1 MIDWPDNGP
10 AIRRR
15 HGKRKLPGA
24 DRDGGYGWIS
34 IVLHWLAGIAIIV
47 LLFAGDS
54 IGTAGEPARR
64 VHTTIASCAWL
75 VLAARIVWRLMEG
88 HPPPASGQGRL
99 SYGAGVAVHYALLA
113 GIALM
118 LVSGPLAG
126 WSSGGGIDVFDLRIP
141 GAEPRLPGLY
151 ALARETHI
159 VGAVVLA
166 VGTAAHVAGVLKH
179 MFFDRDNLFDR
190 IMVPPKRR
198 AET

>member
-1 MIDWPDNGP
+1 MLQNAP
-10 AIRRR
+10 APP
-15 HGKRKLPGA
+15 KQSQKLKLPGR
-24 DRDGGYGWIS
+24 DRDGGYGWTS
-34 IVLHWLAGIAIIV
+34 IALHWLAAIAIIV

-75 VLAARIVWRLMEG
+75 ILLARIVWRFMEG
-88 HPPPASGQGRL
+88 HPPPAKGQGRF
-99 SYGAGVAVHYALLA
+99 SYGAGVVVHYALLA

-126 WSSGGGIDVFDLRIP
+126 WSSGVGIEVFDLHIR
-141 GAEPRLPGLY
+141 GADPRVSELY
-151 ALARETHI
+151 AIAREAHI

-166 VGTAAHVAGVLKH
+166 VGTTAHIGGVLKH

-190 IMVPPKRR
+190 IMVPPRKRGPN
-198 AET
+198 

>member
-1 MIDWPDNGP
+1 MLQNTSP
-10 AIRRR
+10 ANAQRW
-15 HGKRKLPGA
+15 KSKLPGS

-34 IVLHWLAGIAIIV
+34 IALHWLAGIAIIV

-75 VLAARIVWRLMEG
+75 ILAARIVWRLVEG
-88 HPPPASGQGRL
+88 HPPPASGQGRF

-118 LVSGPLAG
+118 LVSGPVAG
-126 WSSGGGIDVFDLRIP
+126 WSSGGGIEVFDLRIP
-141 GAEPRLPGLY
+141 GAKPHLPALY
-151 ALARETHI
+151 AVAREAHT

-166 VGTAAHVAGVLKH
+166 VGTSAHIAGVLKH

-198 AET
+198 TLP

>member
-1 MIDWPDNGP
+1 MLQNTPP
-10 AIRRR
+10 ASAQRGKIR
-15 HGKRKLPGA
+15 LPGS

-34 IVLHWLAGIAIIV
+34 IALHWLAGIAIIV

-113 GIALM
+113 GITLM

-126 WSSGGGIDVFDLRIP
+126 WASGGGIEVFDLRIS
-141 GAEPRLPGLY
+141 GAEPRIPDLY
-151 ALARETHI
+151 ALAREAHI

-166 VGTAAHVAGVLKH
+166 VGTSAHIAGVLKH

-198 AET
+198 EPT